1 MSANVDYC
9 YSKVDHP
16 KSDGL
21 LQKLGVPIEE
31 MSNLQIYILTAYIVI
46 AVFVV
51 IGTTIDLWAD
61 AQEQREILEIN
72 KLSEHNLKAISNW
85 NQSYHL
91 RSFSHTQSLG
101 RYMVRMP
108 SQIQTPSTAGSLNYT
123 EESPFFRESKLTDRR
138 GASIEMKSLD
148 AETRRRMFRSTQPSL
163 TSVVPPTP
171 QPEEQTKLTV
181 SENYLLFG
189 RWPISKK
196 NKLLRTFTAFSV
208 YTNGRKLFR
217 ATTSSDELDSLHGIR
232 VISML
237 WIVLTHTYLLP
248 IKSTMFYSRKFLHV
262 SESSAFQFIVNGW
275 VLVDSF
281 FFVGS
286 LLVTFNQLRILTRTK
301 GRINLFRIIL
311 QRLIRISPSLW
322 FLISLIFILPAF
334 VKGPLVH
341 DYLDNQIQYCRDGWW
356 LNVLFANNWFPLE
369 KIVSYFEI
377 DFAK

>member
-16 KSDGL
+16 KSDSFL
-21 LQKLGVPIEE
+21 HKLGIPIEE
-31 MSNLQIYILTAYIVI
+31 MSDLQIYILTAYIVI
-46 AVFVV
+46 AAFVI
-51 IGTTIDLWAD
+51 IGTAIDLWAD
-61 AQEQREILEIN
+61 AHEQREMLEIN
-72 KLSEHNLKAISNW
+72 KLSEYNLKAISNW
-85 NQSYHL
+85 NQSHHL

-108 SQIQTPSTAGSLNYT
+108 SQIVTPSTAGSLGYT
-123 EESPFFRESKLTDRR
+123 EESPFFRENKLTDRR
-138 GASIEMKSLD
+138 SAGTEMKSHD
-148 AETRRRMFRSTQPSL
+148 AETRRRMFRSTQSSL

-171 QPEEQTKLTV
+171 TPQPEELAKLTV
-181 SENYLLFG
+181 SESYLLFN
-189 RWPISKK
+189 RWRISKK

-208 YTNGRKLFR
+208 YTNGRKLFQ
-217 ATTSSDELDSLHGIR
+217 ASTSSSDELDSLHGIR

-248 IKSTMFYSRKFLHV
+248 IKSTMFYSRKFLHA
-262 SESSAFQFIVNGW
+262 SESSSFQFIVNGW

-281 FFVGS
+281 FFIGS

-311 QRLIRISPSLW
+311 RRLIRLSPSLW

-356 LNVLFANNWFPLE
+356 LNVLFINNWFPLE
-369 KIVSYFEI
+369 KIVS
-377 DFAK
+377 